1 MLIHI
6 NACPGVGKLT
16 IAQALAPMHGARLLD
31 NHSIYNVAFALTEY
45 KSPEYYET
53 IRAVRAIAYNRLLEL
68 PPMLPVI
75 LTNAHFQ
82 SSKWGNECWDAAI
95 NLAKRRGCPHFV
107 IVLAC
112 SEKENAR
119 RIQSIGRAAKRKP
132 RDPAFFTGD
141 SQGRQLLDRGGD
153 ETLRLDVTHYSAEEA
168 AQEIAVWLASFAISS
183 QESKA
188 DDPHNR

>member
-16 IAQALAPMHGARLLD
+16 IAQALAPMLGARLLD

-45 KSPEYYET
+45 KSAEYYET

-95 NLAKRRGCPHFV
+95 NLAKRRGCPHYV

-112 SEKENAR
+112 SEEENAR
-119 RIQSIGRAAKRKP
+119 RIQNIGRLAKRKL
-132 RDPAFFTGD
+132 RDPAFFTGNTW
-141 SQGRQLLDRGGD
+141 GRQLLDRGGD
-153 ETLRLDVTHYSAEEA
+153 ETLRLDVTQLSAQEA
-168 AQEIAVWLASFAISS
+168 AEKIAAWLASYTNSS
-183 QESKA
+183 STNKA